1 MLTLIA
7 LPRSNRLLI
16 RTPTIFNSCQQL
28 ESFSLIYSAIH
39 FSLLTPSY
47 FFPILSPPTSLLVAA
62 FSYWAA
68 MKYKGVI
75 FDLDGTL
82 LDTLEDLSDSVN
94 RVLAARGFPTH
105 TVDEYRY
112 LIGDGTA
119 MLITRA
125 LPEEERSEETIRFC
139 LDAYYEDYGQNW
151 NVKTRPYDGIPE
163 MLDALTERGLK
174 VAVLSNKQ
182 HELTKRCVAHFLPNW
197 TFKVVLGQ
205 RDEATRKPDPAGA
218 LEVAERLNIPPGG
231 FLYVGDSAI
240 DMKTAIAA
248 GMFAVGVRWG
258 FRPVEEL
265 QEGGAQALIERPL
278 DILNLL

>member
-1 MLTLIA
+1 
-7 LPRSNRLLI
+7 
-16 RTPTIFNSCQQL
+16 
-28 ESFSLIYSAIH
+28 
-39 FSLLTPSY
+39 
-47 FFPILSPPTSLLVAA
+47 
-62 FSYWAA
+62 

-82 LDTLEDLSDSVN
+82 LDTLEDLTDSVN

-112 LIGDGTA
+112 FIGDGTA

-125 LPEEERSEETIRFC
+125 LPEEERTVETVRSC
-139 LDAYYEDYGQNW
+139 LHAYFEDYGHNW

-182 HELTKRCVAHFLPNW
+182 HEFTKRCVAHFLPNW
-197 TFKVVLGQ
+197 TFEVVLGQ
-205 RDEATRKPDPAGA
+205 RDEGTRKPDPAGA

-231 FLYVGDSAI
+231 VLYVGDSAI

-248 GMFAVGVRWG
+248 GMFPVGVCWG

-265 QEGGAQALIERPL
+265 QDGGAQALIERPL